1 MSVLR
6 SLLFYTAFY
15 LGSIAFVVAAML
27 ALPFSDEA
35 VRRIAECWS
44 GFHRCCVCRLL
55 GIRVQ
60 IEGSHPD
67 GPVLYAIKHE
77 SFFEAID
84 VPHLLPRAV
93 VFAKMEL
100 FSIPGWGRAA
110 RAYGAVA
117 VARDQGATALRTM
130 IGEAK
135 AYVKQGRPLAIFPEG
150 SRMPH
155 GQQPELKSG
164 FAGIYKLL
172 GLPIV
177 PIAVDSGPLYHRRW
191 KRSGVIRIRY
201 GEVIPAGLDRD
212 EVARRVHAAINALN
226 PPA

>member
-1 MSVLR
+1 MMIIR
-6 SLLFYTAFY
+6 NLLFYIVFY
-15 LGSIAFVVAAML
+15 GGSIFYVIAAML
-27 ALPFSDEA
+27 ALPFNEEA
-35 VRRIAECWS
+35 VRRIAEGWS
-44 GFHRCCVCRLL
+44 GFHRFCVCRLL
-55 GIRVQ
+55 GIKVV
-60 IEGSHPD
+60 IEGHQAQ

-84 VPHLLPRAV
+84 VPNLLSRPV
-93 VFAKMEL
+93 VFAKLEL

-110 RAYGAVA
+110 KAYGAVA

-172 GLPIV
+172 GLPIIPV
-177 PIAVDSGPLYHRRW
+177 AVDSGPLYHRRW
-191 KRSGVIRIRY
+191 KRAGVIRFRF

-212 EVARRVHAAINALN
+212 EVARRVHAGINALN
-226 PPA
+226 PPE